1 MKAETLAF
9 AGVLVALGGFAIG
22 LTTAPSSKPAAAP
35 AHAAGSTAQPE
46 AKPALPAPP
55 AAPAAP
61 APAPAAPPKPVAAK
75 PKPAVPKAKPKYE
88 LPPLPDVPVLKGAPT
103 LGNRKAAVSVLV
115 VSDFQCPVCRRAAQ
129 PVEEIA
135 MELKDDIVVTFV
147 QNPLKMHRRALAS
160 AMASAAA
167 HRQGKFWAYHDLVF
181 ANQRK
186 LSDSD
191 LLAHARTLKLDL
203 DKWEKDRNDLKL
215 QEQVEAQGAVAANLG
230 ARGTPAFFVNGR
242 KQVGWGSKMG
252 LLGQVK
258 RELAATKKLLDQGK
272 SPKEA
277 YEARVRENSS
287 EPEIFLSRFAR

>member
-1 MKAETLAF
+1 MAKTNNRQTSAKPEQIIKRGVG
-9 AGVLVALGGFAIG
+9 AGY
-22 LTTAPSSKPAAAP
+22 
-35 AHAAGSTAQPE
+35 QPE
-46 AKPALPAPP
+46 PADKPE
-55 AAPAAP
+55 
-61 APAPAAPPKPVAAK
+61 
-75 PKPAVPKAKPKYE
+75 YE
-88 LPPLPDVPVLKGAPT
+88 LPPLPDGAVLEGAPS
-103 LGNRKAAVSVLV
+103 LGNAKAPVSVLV

-135 MELKDDIVVTFV
+135 KELKNDVVVTFV
-147 QNPLKMHRRALAS
+147 QNPLKMHRRALAA

-167 HRQGKFWAYHDLVF
+167 HRQGKFWSYHDLLF
-181 ANQRK
+181 ANQRR

-191 LLAHARTLKLDL
+191 LKGHARTLKLNL

-230 ARGTPAFFVNGR
+230 ARGTPAFFVNGK

-252 LLGQVK
+252 LMGQVN
-258 RELAATKKLLDQGK
+258 REIAATKKLIDQGK